1 MSWWD
6 GVGALKSIAI
16 TLYILR
22 LNSPIMHVE
31 GSILFIHS
39 LRFCEGSKS
48 CLRTRILEMTL
59 CCWPFLIPILKLMVV
74 NLFFQGSVPLISA
87 RGLHQLRIFKFFL
100 AVFHV
105 VYSVITMLLRRM
117 KVEGV
122 HIGQVSIMVLSF
134 YFFEV

>member
-1 MSWWD
+1 
-6 GVGALKSIAI
+6 
-16 TLYILR
+16 
-22 LNSPIMHVE
+22 MHVE

-105 VYSVITMLLRRM
+105 VYSTVITMLLRRM

-122 HIGQVSIMVLSF
+122 HIGQVSIMVLLF